1 MSEVRSVRKERCR
14 NIPFLYSTVQPQP
27 LKSISIFHCCWQ
39 LITATQVRHL
49 STREL
54 RGTTTRLSLCHAF
67 VICRNRFY
75 FPLFATLIQILRSA
89 FQKRLSGQFRQD
101 SAIRNINVSDQ
112 NGDWFPRCFQN
123 RLLLLFWSE
132 TQVCVS
138 FNEIGLIFL
147 CASFWFTI
155 LSRTIYY
162 FFIHS
167 NKWESKK
174 QLFYQKKLEKCFM
187 FTWWF
192 ENKNYKTSSTCLS
205 LG

>member
-1 MSEVRSVRKERCR
+1 MLRVDNCHTSQAFADKRAAWYDH
-14 NIPFLYSTVQPQP
+14 P
-27 LKSISIFHCCWQ
+27 
-39 LITATQVRHL
+39 LITL
-49 STREL
+49 P
-54 RGTTTRLSLCHAF
+54 C
-67 VICRNRFY
+67 VICLNRFY
-75 FPLFATLIQILRSA
+75 FPLFATLIQILRFD
-89 FQKRLSGQFRQD
+89 FQKRLSGRFRQN
-101 SAIRNINVSDQ
+101 SAIRNIGTSDQ

-123 RLLLLFWSE
+123 SLLLLFWSE

-138 FNEIGLIFL
+138 FNEIGFIFF

-174 QLFYQKKLEKCFM
+174 QLFYQEKLE
-187 FTWWF
+187 
-192 ENKNYKTSSTCLS
+192 NVLYLPGGLKTKTIKKSSTCLS